1 MIFAVWYFQQPT
13 FHPISRIVRDLLCL
27 LFPLFLIERNGK
39 TDVVVKYSYP
49 PKPLLGSPTDKL
61 SSIPIMKGEQF
72 IVSISSSPSATGSKI
87 STPVPTPVAAPS
99 IKHLNERLSAPSRL
113 TPAPAS
119 QASTPVAAPPP
130 SIGSGASIR
139 PENGGGKDESARI
152 ELPGDAGSLELRK
165 VPDDN
170 SCLFSA
176 IAVVF
181 EGGIEGA
188 GGLRKVVVD
197 AIRKDPETYSEVML
211 GYVSHHPSS
220 IVIFVDY

>member
-1 MIFAVWYFQQPT
+1 
-13 FHPISRIVRDLLCL
+13 
-27 LFPLFLIERNGK
+27 
-39 TDVVVKYSYP
+39 VVKYSYP

-61 SSIPIMKGEQF
+61 SSIPITKGEQF

-87 STPVPTPVAAPS
+87 STPIPTPVVAPS

-119 QASTPVAAPPP
+119 QASTPAAAP
-130 SIGSGASIR
+130 STSTSTGSGASSK
-139 PENGGGKDESARI
+139 PANGGGKDEGARI

-211 GYVSHHPSS
+211 GYVLLHSTLPLYTILHT
-220 IVIFVDY
+220 